1 MSPTSR
7 SARSGTTGSVR
18 TRPVRPPLDF
28 FERLRRQS
36 ALLAVADEFAV
47 AEPTELNRTIEAA
60 FRGYTLASDRAI
72 DVTPS
77 EDGST
82 LGWLRPIGSLALL
95 VTRDCPLELVVEH
108 LAAALAA
115 MNAVSVAVEDD
126 QREALTPLLRE
137 LAHFLPDAF
146 AELEVGPGAA
156 YPADATVVALLP
168 GLLVFAAAPPIPLA
182 APAASAADRVVL
194 LERYSR
200 FRQLDVPPRR

>member
-1 MSPTSR
+1 MSQTPR
-7 SARSGTTGSVR
+7 DSARNGASGVR
-18 TRPVRPPLDF
+18 SRTVRPPLDF

-60 FRGYTLASDRAI
+60 FRGFTLASDRAI
-72 DVTPS
+72 DVTAS

-95 VTRDCPLELVVEH
+95 VTQDCPPPLVVEH

-115 MNAVSVAVEDD
+115 MNAVSIAIEPR
-126 QREALTPLLRE
+126 QREVLAPLLHE
-137 LAHFLPDAF
+137 LTHFLPDAF
-146 AELEVGPGAA
+146 AELEVGPHAE

-168 GLLVFAAAPPIPLA
+168 GLLVFSAAPPIA
-182 APAASAADRVVL
+182 WETAADTPAERVAL

-200 FRQLDVPPRR
+200 FRQLEVPPRR